1 MRNVDAAAMQPSVFY
16 PIVPDLSWLDRIV
29 PLGVRTVQLRI
40 KDQPLDA
47 VAVAIAQ
54 ALEITRRSSCQLIVN
69 DYWQQA
75 IDAGADYIHLGQ
87 EDLASADL
95 KAIRAAGARL
105 GISTHDERELEVALA
120 AGAEYVAL
128 GPVYPTRL
136 KVMRWEP
143 QGLDRVRQ
151 WKKTIG
157 ATPLVAIGGM
167 TPERA
172 PAVLAAG
179 ADSIAVITDVISDP
193 QPEAR
198 IGIWLRDIG

>member
-1 MRNVDAAAMQPSVFY
+1 MQPSVFY
-16 PIVPDLSWLDRIV
+16 PIVPDVGWLSRIV
-29 PLGVRTVQLRI
+29 PLGVGTVQLRI
-40 KDQPLDA
+40 KDQPLDG

-87 EDLASADL
+87 EDLAVADL
-95 KAIRAAGARL
+95 KAIRASGARL
-105 GISTHDERELEVALA
+105 GISTHNAQELDIALA
-120 AGAEYVAL
+120 AGADYVAL
-128 GPVYPTRL
+128 GPVYATRL
-136 KVMRWEP
+136 KAMRWEP

-157 ATPLVAIGGM
+157 KIPLVAIGGM
-167 TPERA
+167 TPARA
-172 PAVLAAG
+172 PGVLAAG
-179 ADSIAVITDVISDP
+179 ADSLAVITDVMTDP

-198 IGIWLRDIG
+198 IRTWLRDLADR

>member
-1 MRNVDAAAMQPSVFY
+1 MQPSVFY
-16 PIVPDLSWLDRIV
+16 PIVPDVGWLSRIV
-29 PLGVRTVQLRI
+29 PLGVGTVQLRI
-40 KDQPLDA
+40 KDQPLDV
-47 VAVAIAQ
+47 VAAAIAQ

-87 EDLASADL
+87 EDLAIADL
-95 KAIRAAGARL
+95 KAIRASGARL
-105 GISTHDERELEVALA
+105 GISTHDAQELDIALA
-120 AGAEYVAL
+120 AGADYVAL
-128 GPVYPTRL
+128 GPVYATRL

-157 ATPLVAIGGM
+157 KIPLVAIGGM
-167 TPERA
+167 TPARA
-172 PAVLAAG
+172 PGVLAAG
-179 ADSIAVITDVISDP
+179 ADSLAVITDVMTDP

-198 IGIWLRDIG
+198 IRTWLRDLADR